1 MLSAAKH
8 LLSLGESKQ
17 KQILVAL
24 CSNSTRKPFRFS
36 ISSGPSSYC
45 PLWAAERL

>member
-24 CSNSTRKPFRFS
+24 GMTSSELFS
-36 ISSGPSSYC
+36 V
-45 PLWAAERL
+45 